1 MNIFYKI
8 NNLSFKA
15 QKYVFFLFIIVFSI
29 GIVEALVLSPA
40 DYKQSDSVRIMY
52 VHVPSAWTSVGIF
65 SVIAILS
72 LGNLIF
78 KNKYFTVNHVFEN
91 DIADA
96 HHTSAKYPK
105 EVSEFDVTK
114 LEPEFLDGFE
124 APFVKSSKVKFAC
137 KYLNEYDIKENNT
150 VLVVAAIQ
158 TLYVDEKSIHEDG
171 WIQLDKAGTVTING
185 LDGYAKTSL
194 LNRFEYARPK
204 K

>member
-1 MNIFYKI
+1 M
-8 NNLSFKA
+8 
-15 QKYVFFLFIIVFSI
+15 
-29 GIVEALVLSPA
+29 
-40 DYKQSDSVRIMY
+40 
-52 VHVPSAWTSVGIF
+52 
-65 SVIAILS
+65 
-72 LGNLIF
+72 
-78 KNKYFTVNHVFEN
+78 
-91 DIADA
+91 
-96 HHTSAKYPK
+96 
-105 EVSEFDVTK
+105 
-114 LEPEFLDGFE
+114 DGFE

>member
-1 MNIFYKI
+1 M
-8 NNLSFKA
+8 
-15 QKYVFFLFIIVFSI
+15 
-29 GIVEALVLSPA
+29 
-40 DYKQSDSVRIMY
+40 DD
-52 VHVPSAWTSVGIF
+52 
-65 SVIAILS
+65 
-72 LGNLIF
+72 
-78 KNKYFTVNHVFEN
+78 
-91 DIADA
+91 
-96 HHTSAKYPK
+96 
-105 EVSEFDVTK
+105 
-114 LEPEFLDGFE
+114 FE

-158 TLYVDEKSIHEDG
+158 TLYVDENSIHEDG